1 MTGDESDPDDRPS
14 APGDGHDHPAPPIHG
29 PDDEHGG
36 VAPDTTSAIFGRART
51 RLVTHPRAF
60 VALVFAGILVAGID
74 WVQFHDAVPTTAYV
88 GVQQGRFAATF
99 RVVVAPES
107 RATVPAAAF
116 LHLRPAWLA
125 RTVGLVVAKF
135 LVVVLASGYA
145 LARLQGVD
153 LAPAALARY
162 GAVVAVLWVAV
173 GRITFEG
180 GSILL
185 GLPLLIAFLY
195 VVVRL
200 VPLPARLLRGE
211 PLRTAL
217 GRSWTQTQ
225 GHGWALFGVVVL
237 VGVAN
242 HLAAS
247 VPVVGPVGS
256 GAVAAVHAAAAVVVC
271 AAWPV
276 REGDGAGEAATVA
289 AE

>member
-1 MTGDESDPDDRPS
+1 MTGDDGPPADESPP
-14 APGDGHDHPAPPIHG
+14 ADGHDHVTPPVHG
-29 PDDEHGG
+29 PDDEPER
-36 VAPDTTSAIFGRART
+36 VTPDTTSAILGRART
-51 RLVTHPRAF
+51 RLVTHPRAL
-60 VALVFAGILVAGID
+60 VALVFAGVVVAGID

-88 GVQQGRFAATF
+88 GVREGRIAATF

-125 RTVGLVVAKF
+125 RTVGLVVAKY
-135 LVVVLASGYA
+135 LAVVLGSGYA
-145 LARLQGVD
+145 LAHLLEAD

-162 GAVVAVLWVAV
+162 GAVVAVLWVGV
-173 GRITFEG
+173 GRATFEG
-180 GSILL
+180 GAVIL

-195 VVVRL
+195 VAVRL
-200 VPLPARLLRGE
+200 VPLPARLFRAE
-211 PLRTAL
+211 SLRTAL
-217 GRSWTQTQ
+217 GRSWGQTH
-225 GHGWALFGVVVL
+225 GHGWALLGVVLL

-271 AAWPV
+271 EAWPV
-276 REGDGAGEAATVA
+276 PEADGVDEAAAVA